1 MCDEKPISILETGTR
16 ISFFQSHVRDGNENF
31 SLSISCS
38 RREREFLSLNLVL
51 RDENENF
58 IFQSRASRR
67 ERESRLRQF
76 SREFS
81 GITFF
86 AFLLIDIFQKKW
98 VFFKIS
104 WNNMSFFSREIWRK
118 ISISETRTGIF
129 FINLVFRDENGNIFY
144 QSRVSRREREI
155 ENDFSRS
162 SGKKLSWFSREFPG
176 TGIPVTLWH
185 SMRVR
190 HFNLK

>member
-1 MCDEKPISILETGTR
+1 MICVTHTGKQTYLVNQEGDTKPGITSIRQISFCSNKSDLVFHPTPLPSPLLPVCDEKPNSILETGTR

-38 RREREFLSLNLVL
+38 RREREFLFLNLVL

-86 AFLLIDIFQKKW
+86 AFFID
-98 VFFKIS
+98 
-104 WNNMSFFSREIWRK
+104 
-118 ISISETRTGIF
+118 
-129 FINLVFRDENGNIFY
+129 
-144 QSRVSRREREI
+144 
-155 ENDFSRS
+155 
-162 SGKKLSWFSREFPG
+162 
-176 TGIPVTLWH
+176 
-185 SMRVR
+185 
-190 HFNLK
+190 

>member
-1 MCDEKPISILETGTR
+1 MFETGTR
-16 ISFFQSHVRDGNENF
+16 ISLFQSHVRDGNENF
-31 SLSISCS
+31 FFSISCFETRTRIS
-38 RREREFLSLNLVL
+38 FFNLGL
-51 RDENENF
+51 RDENEN
-58 IFQSRASRR
+58 RDWDN
-67 ERESRLRQF
+67 
-76 SREFS
+76 SRENFRELH
-81 GITFF
+81 
-86 AFLLIDIFQKKW
+86 FLLFYWLKFSKKRW

-104 WNNMSFFSREIWRK
+104 WNNISFFSREIWRK

-176 TGIPVTLWH
+176 TGIPVTLCTIPH
-185 SMRVR
+185 PTKPCHTCRNV
-190 HFNLK
+190 

>member
-1 MCDEKPISILETGTR
+1 MQFKPVCDEKPTSILETGTR

-38 RREREFLSLNLVL
+38 RREPEFLFLNLVL

-86 AFLLIDIFQKKW
+86 AFLLID
-98 VFFKIS
+98 FFKKKAGYFLKFLEIIC
-104 WNNMSFFSREIWRK
+104 SFFSR
-118 ISISETRTGIF
+118 
-129 FINLVFRDENGNIFY
+129 NLNENLNFRDENGNIFY
-144 QSRVSRREREI
+144 QSRVSRREREYLFI
-155 ENDFSRS
+155 NIVFRDENE
-162 SGKKLSWFSREFPG
+162 K
-176 TGIPVTLWH
+176 
-185 SMRVR
+185 
-190 HFNLK
+190 